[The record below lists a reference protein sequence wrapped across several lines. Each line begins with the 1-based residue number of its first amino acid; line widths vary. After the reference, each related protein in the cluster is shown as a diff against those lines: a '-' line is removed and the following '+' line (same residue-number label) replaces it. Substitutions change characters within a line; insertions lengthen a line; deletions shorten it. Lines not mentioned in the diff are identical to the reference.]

1 MPIGPFDTIEVITFA
16 FNLIAFFFIYK
27 AYISSIENTEIKK
40 FWKLF
45 LLIAVF
51 FLLNRFFTNVEAIG
65 ARDFFN
71 ILEHVSVLAAGLIFV
86 LVVRNVSKGVKS
98 DS

>member
-1 MPIGPFDTIEVITFA
+1 MSIGPFDTIELVTFA

-27 AYISSIENTEIKK
+27 AYISSIDNTEIKK
-40 FWKLF
+40 FWRLF

-51 FLLNRFFTNVEAIG
+51 FLLNRFFTNIEAVV

-71 ILEHVSVLAAGLIFV
+71 ILEHISILAAGLAFV

-98 DS
+98 DA

>member
-16 FNLIAFFFIYK
+16 FNLAAFFFIYK
-27 AYISSIENTEIKK
+27 AYISSIGGPEIKR
-40 FWKLF
+40 FWRLF
-45 LLIAVF
+45 LLIAIF
-51 FLLNRFFTNVEAIG
+51 FLLNRFFTNIEAIG

-71 ILEHVSVLAAGLIFV
+71 LIEHMSTLVAGLLFV
-86 LVVRNVSKGVKS
+86 LVVRNISKGVKS